1 MLGGIY
7 SDQTCPKCAMRM
19 QDNRRDSVCCP
30 KHPECKATKLI
41 VQVGRNIR
49 RRFGGEGGYTK
60 AFRFLTGIR
69 FKKDEGTLDERDY
82 QTSSPL
88 AFSKLAQDY
97 IETKEL
103 ELKRGLLAKGTFR
116 PIKHELGLAADYFG
130 GMSVKQIGFIE
141 LQKFLLSLDD
151 LSSKSIHNVRTNLH
165 AFWSWLVKARVIK
178 AEEKPDF
185 PEVEFTLTRRKVVD
199 IATQNAILQEVYN
212 LVMPHAP
219 RVYLA
224 IRWLCIYVG
233 LRPTELLGLRE
244 KNVDL
249 KMGCVSVEDHKTARK
264 SKAPKTFPLLP
275 EDIELLRKLPR
286 GFADM
291 PLFRHDSAY
300 NSNLKY
306 GQPFG
311 PKILYRFWKRAC
323 DNVGVVGVDLY
334 GGTRHSAMRYYRE
347 HMSMEDVLRL
357 SFHTVSKTG
366 LHYVNISQNELLRGY
381 AIRGGTHEEHAKR
394 KTPLSRG

>member
-7 SDQTCPKCAMRM
+7 SDQTCPKCGERM
-19 QDNRRDSVCCP
+19 QDNRRDAVHCLE
-30 KHPECKATKLI
+30 HPEQKATRMI

-49 RRFGGEGGYTK
+49 RRFSGEDGYIK

-69 FKKDEGTLDERDY
+69 FKTDEGTLDARDY
-82 QTSSPL
+82 QANSPL

-97 IETKEL
+97 IEIKEL
-103 ELKRGLLAKGTFR
+103 ELQRGLLAKGTFR
-116 PIKHELGLAADYFG
+116 PIKHEIGLAISYFG
-130 GMSVKQIGFIE
+130 EGNVKQIGFIE
-141 LQKFLLSLDD
+141 LQKFLLSLEE

-165 AFWSWLVKARVIK
+165 AFWSWLVRARVIK
-178 AEEKPDF
+178 PDEKPEF
-185 PEVEFTLTRRKVVD
+185 PEVEFMLTRRKVVD

-233 LRPTELLGLRE
+233 VRPAELLGLKE

-249 KMGCVSVEDHKTARK
+249 KLGCVTVEDHKTARK

-275 EDIELLRKLPR
+275 EDIELLKKLPR
-286 GFADM
+286 AFGDL

-300 NSNLKY
+300 NSNLKM

-323 DNVGVVGVDLY
+323 EKVGVEGVDLY

-381 AIRGGTHEEHAKR
+381 AVRGGTPMEHGKKKAPKI
-394 KTPLSRG
+394 RG